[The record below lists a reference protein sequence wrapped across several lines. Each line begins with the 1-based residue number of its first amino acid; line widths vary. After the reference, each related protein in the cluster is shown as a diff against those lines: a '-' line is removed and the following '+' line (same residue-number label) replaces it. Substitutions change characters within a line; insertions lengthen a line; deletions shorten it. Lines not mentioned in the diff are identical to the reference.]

1 MDPLTAVSLAATVL
15 QFVDFGSKIVS
26 KGYHLYKAAD
36 GSLSE
41 NEQLAYVITDLKSL
55 NARLKHHEKL
65 SCRTR
70 DEQTL
75 EDLSYRCSAI
85 ADVLL
90 TKLDK
95 LKVEKGVKFRKW
107 KSFRQALKS
116 VWTKEELDKLAEIL
130 SGYRNQLEFHVLLSM
145 R

>member
-1 MDPLTAVSLAATVL
+1 
-15 QFVDFGSKIVS
+15 
-26 KGYHLYKAAD
+26 
-36 GSLSE
+36 LSE
-41 NEQLAYVITDLKSL
+41 NEQLAYVIKDLKSI
-55 NARLKHHEKL
+55 NARLKHHEK
-65 SCRTR
+65 SSYRNR

-75 EDLSYRCSAI
+75 EELSYRCSAI
-85 ADVLL
+85 VDVLL

-130 SGYRNQLEFHVLLSM
+130 SGYRNELEFHVLLSM